1 MVRAGLEV
9 YARGSQRYMP
19 ELILEIARWHA
30 TIEAPDG
37 KTVPE
42 HMRMDAVPIFARF
55 VLALYLLQPCSGGNA
70 IKNIL
75 DLARADMPITIARK

>member
-1 MVRAGLEV
+1 VVRAGLEV

-19 ELILEIARWHA
+19 ELILEIAHWYA

-42 HMRMDAVPIFARF
+42 HMRMDTVPI
-55 VLALYLLQPCSGGNA
+55 LLQISDYGNNQ
-70 IKNIL
+70 KLTLLN
-75 DLARADMPITIARK
+75 